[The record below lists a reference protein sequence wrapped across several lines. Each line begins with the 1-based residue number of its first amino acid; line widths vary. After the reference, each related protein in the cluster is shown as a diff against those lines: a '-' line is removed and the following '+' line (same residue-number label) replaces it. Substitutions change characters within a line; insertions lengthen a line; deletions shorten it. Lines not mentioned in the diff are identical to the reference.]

1 MTNMN
6 SIPEELQSY
15 IEKEIIPLYEH
26 FDKAHQVGHVR
37 MVMDESL
44 KLACLF
50 DVDVRMV
57 YVIAACH
64 DIGLCEGRDTHH
76 LVSSRMMHQDARLKA
91 WFSDEEIDVMCEAVE
106 DHRASGK
113 HAPRSVY
120 GRIVAEADR
129 CIDPYQILQ
138 RTVQY
143 GLSYYPQLDMEE
155 QYTRFC
161 EHLQEKYAEGGYL
174 KLWVP
179 QSANAQ
185 RLGELRKL
193 ISDTRKLRDLFE
205 EIYQKENLFG

>member
-1 MTNMN
+1 MK
-6 SIPEELQSY
+6 SIPEELQNY
-15 IEKEIIPLYEH
+15 IEKEIIPLYGH
-26 FDKAHQVGHVR
+26 FDKAHQVEHVR

-44 KLACLF
+44 RLACLF

-76 LVSSRMMHQDARLKA
+76 LVSSRMMRQDTRLKV
-91 WFSDEEIDVMCEAVE
+91 WFSDEEINVMCEAVE

-174 KLWVP
+174 KLWIP
-179 QSANAQ
+179 QSANAK

-193 ISDTRKLRDLFE
+193 MSDTQKLRDLFE
-205 EIYQKENLFG
+205 EIYQKEKNLG